1 MLARFMDINSV
12 SARLAP
18 ALAFATGGV
27 AIVLV
32 FAALAGAS
40 PYNWTPDSSW
50 QTNGRV
56 RTIVYSGGVIY
67 LGGEFTQVR
76 PPGTSGNAVTRNHLA
91 ALDEATGQLLP
102 WNPNADGIVWSLDVS
117 GSTVYLGGEFQ
128 NVGGATR
135 PYAAA
140 VGTSDGLATSWNPQ
154 PNGTVNVVKVGPDG
168 RIYLG
173 GSFTRIGVA
182 NRQLIG
188 SITTAGAVTSWH
200 PVVKQVTGSTC
211 PPRCPPFVTSF
222 AFAAD
227 GSSLYFG
234 GHFGLVNSIGRN
246 NAASVDLT
254 TGTTTLAWNPD
265 VFGQGLGKNPNQANK
280 VWSIALGPNR
290 AYICGD
296 WWSVDGFQRHPNIAG
311 VDLVTGHLDKSFD
324 ITTDGNTQSC
334 VLAGGS
340 LFLGG
345 HYDNI
350 GPNSAWVINPGTKS
364 TLTGPGSRPTVHIAA
379 VDANTGAIDGWNP
392 GINSTLGVHYMTTDG
407 THFAVGGDF
416 TRFGGVDQ
424 EGFVQL
430 SLDTTPPDT
439 IIDSGPLVQTNS
451 TDASF
456 AFHSTEKANTFQC
469 SLDGAPAT
477 PCTSPVSY
485 TGLADGN
492 HSFSVAATDTAGN
505 TDPTPATANWTI
517 NTAPPSPPTGLAAS
531 TVSPSRVD
539 LSWVA
544 PPEPDVATYAV
555 YREGVL
561 LGTVAAPATTFSDR
575 SVYGPA
581 LFTYTV
587 RATDTGGNT
596 SADSD
601 PAQTTTL
608 PTAPAIFGDGF
619 ETGDTSRWTS
629 VNGLVVQGSQ
639 VFSGAFSA
647 RGTTTD
653 SPTFATKTLPSTAS
667 ELFYDVRFKPISLGT
682 SANLIGF
689 QTSTGVKLLTVL
701 VGSTRKLGYRNDKT
715 AVTVNSATLVSLGA
729 WHELQARVFV
739 NGAAGEVEI
748 WLDGVRVDDLART
761 ESLGTAPIGRIQL
774 SNDTSGKTFDVAFDQ
789 AAVSASYVVPG
800 VPAAPLSV
808 TATAGVSSANV
819 TWKPPYDGGSAITS
833 YTVTASPGGQTATVN
848 GSTLNA
854 TVSGLSN
861 GTTYT
866 FTVTATNA
874 LGTGPAS
881 APSNSVTPAN
891 TAPGAPTGVTA
902 TAGVSSA
909 GVSWSPPASDGGSPI
924 TGYTVTAS
932 PGGAT
937 ASVDGSTLSTT
948 VTGLTNGT
956 TYTFTV
962 TATNAIGTGPP
973 SAPSNAV
980 TPATT
985 PDAPTN
991 VTATGGVASAG
1002 VSWSAPAFN
1011 GGSAITSYTV
1021 TSSPGGQTATVDG
1034 STLNATVTGLTN
1046 GTRYTFTVTATNVV
1060 GTGPASAPSNPV
1072 TPAATVPD
1080 APTNVSATPGPGS
1093 ATVTW
1098 QAPFDGGSPISQ
1110 YTVTSSPGGVTA
1122 TVNGSTL
1129 TASVTGLTNGTQ
1141 YTFTVTATNG
1151 VGTGPASAP
1160 SNPVTPSITAPGAPQ
1175 NVTAAPHD
1183 SSATVTWQAPA
1194 SDGGSPIT
1202 SYTVTSSPGG
1212 ITATVAGST
1221 FSTTMIGLTN
1231 GTSYTFTVTA
1241 TNSVGTGPASAPS
1254 NAVTPALLP
1263 GAPTGTAAVEG
1274 IDSAIVSWRAPASD
1288 GGSPITSY
1296 TVTSSPDGV
1305 TATVNGS
1312 TLTAIVTGLTGGTA
1326 YTFTVTATNATGDGP
1341 ASAATSPVTP
1351 YDTITRAVSI
1361 GDAGISPVSAFAKPG
1376 DTVTWSFVGPANNHS
1391 VTDATG
1397 IGLYNTGLK
1406 PPGFSFSY
1414 SYFAAGNYTY
1424 VDLGTTSNSGE
1435 VRVPLSVAPASGT
1448 SSTVYAVRWASG
1460 SPPAGQVFDV
1470 QIMKPGA
1477 GSFVSWRQGVTFTNT
1492 TFSSSDPAWTTTGTY
1507 SFRARLRSTVN
1518 GHSTGWSNS
1527 KTITVS

>member
-1 MLARFMDINSV
+1 MLAQFMNINSV
-12 SARLAP
+12 FARLAP

-27 AIVLV
+27 AIVLA

-76 PPGTSGNAVTRNHLA
+76 PPGTGGTPVARNHLA

-140 VGTSDGLATSWNPQ
+140 VGTANGLATSWNPQ

-168 RIYLG
+168 NVYLG
-173 GSFTRIGVA
+173 GSFTRVGVA

-188 SITTAGAVTSWH
+188 SITPGGGVRSWH

-211 PPRCPPFVTSF
+211 PPRCSPFVTSF
-222 AFAAD
+222 AFSAD
-227 GSSLYFG
+227 GQNLYFG
-234 GHFGLVNSIGRN
+234 GHFGLVNTIGRN
-246 NAASVDLT
+246 NAAEVDLA
-254 TGTTTLAWNPD
+254 TGTTTLPWNPD

-280 VWSIALGPNR
+280 VWSIALGPSR

-296 WWSVDGFQRHPNIAG
+296 WWSVDGFQRHPNMAG
-311 VDLVTGHLDKSFD
+311 VDLVDGHLDTSFVA
-324 ITTDGNTQSC
+324 TTDGNTQSC
-334 VLAGGS
+334 VLSGGT

-345 HYDNI
+345 HFDNT

-364 TLTGPGSRPTVHIAA
+364 TLTGPGSAPRVHIAA
-379 VDANTGAIDGWNP
+379 VDAATGALDGWNP

-407 THFAVGGDF
+407 THLAVGGDF

-439 IIDSGPLVQTNS
+439 ILDTGPALDTNS
-451 TDASF
+451 SDASF
-456 AFHSTEKANTFQC
+456 TFHSTEKANTFQC
-469 SLDGAPAT
+469 SLDGVPLS
-477 PCTSPVSY
+477 PCTSPASY
-485 TGLADGN
+485 TGLADGD
-492 HSFSVAATDTAGN
+492 HTFAVAATDTAGN

-517 NTAPPSPPTGLAAS
+517 NTAPPSPPTGVAA
-531 TVSPSRVD
+531 TAVSPSRVD
-539 LSWVA
+539 VSWVA
-544 PPEPDVATYAV
+544 SPEPDVTTYQV

-561 LGTVAAPATTFSDR
+561 LGTVPAPATTFSDR
-575 SVYGPA
+575 TVFGPA
-581 LFTYTV
+581 LFNYTV
-587 RATDTGGNT
+587 RAVDTGGNA
-596 SADSD
+596 SGDSD
-601 PAQTTTL
+601 PAATTTL
-608 PTAPAIFGDGF
+608 PTGPPTFGDGF
-619 ETGDTSRWTS
+619 ETGDTSRWTT

-639 VFSGAFSA
+639 VYSGAFSA
-647 RGTTTD
+647 RGTTTGAL
-653 SPTFATKTLPSTAS
+653 TFAQKTLPATTS

-682 SANLIGF
+682 MANLVGF
-689 QTSTGVKLLTVL
+689 QTATGVKLLTVF

-715 AVTVNSATLVSLGA
+715 AVTVNSSTLVSLGA

-739 NGAAGEVEI
+739 NGGASEVEI
-748 WLDGVRVDDLART
+748 WLDGVRVGDLART
-761 ESLGTAPIGRIQL
+761 ESLGIAPIGRVQL
-774 SNDTSGKTFDVAFDQ
+774 SNDTTGKTFDVAFDQ
-789 AAVSASYVVPG
+789 AAVASSYVVPG
-800 VPAAPLSV
+800 VPAAPFGVS
-808 TATAGVSSANV
+808 ATAGVASATVN
-819 TWKPPYDGGSAITS
+819 WKPPYDGGSAITS
-833 YTVTASPGGQTATVN
+833 YTVTSSPGGITATVG
-848 GSTLNA
+848 GSQLSA
-854 TVSGLSN
+854 VVSGLTN
-861 GTTYT
+861 GTAYT

-881 APSNSVTPAN
+881 APSNAVTPSN
-891 TAPGAPTGVTA
+891 TVPGAPTGVTA
-902 TAGVSSA
+902 TAGIASA
-909 GVSWSPPASDGGSPI
+909 GVTWSPPASDGGSPI

-985 PDAPTN
+985 PDAPTG
-991 VTATGGVASAG
+991 VTATGDVASAHVG
-1002 VSWSAPAFN
+1002 WSPPAFN

-1021 TSSPGGQTATVDG
+1021 TSSPGGVTAIVNG

-1046 GTRYTFTVTATNVV
+1046 GTQYTFTVTATNVV

-1072 TPAATVPD
+1072 TPEATVPG
-1080 APTNVSATPGPGS
+1080 APTNVTATAGPGS

-1098 QAPFDGGSPISQ
+1098 QAPFDGGSPIIE
-1110 YTVTSSPGGVTA
+1110 YTVTSSPDGITA

-1129 TASVTGLTNGTQ
+1129 TANVAGLTNGTQ
-1141 YTFTVTATNG
+1141 YTFTVTATNS

-1160 SNPVTPSITAPGAPQ
+1160 SNPVTPSVTAPGAPQ

-1183 SSATVTWQAPA
+1183 SSATVNWQAPA

-1212 ITATVAGST
+1212 ITASVDGST

-1241 TNSVGTGPASAPS
+1241 TNAVGTGPASAPS

-1263 GAPTGTAAVEG
+1263 GAPTGTAAIEG

-1296 TVTSSPDGV
+1296 TVTSSPGGI
-1305 TATVNGS
+1305 TAAVNGS
-1312 TLTAIVTGLTGGTA
+1312 TLSATVTGLTNGTA
-1326 YTFTVTATNATGDGP
+1326 YTFTVTATNAIGAGP
-1341 ASAATSPVTP
+1341 ASGATSPITP
-1351 YDTITRAVSI
+1351 YDTIPRSVMLSDS
-1361 GDAGISPVSAFAKPG
+1361 GFSPVSAFAKPG
-1376 DTVTWSFVGPANNHS
+1376 DSVTWSFTGPSNNHS

-1397 IGLYNTGLK
+1397 IGLYNTGLQ

-1414 SYFAAGNYTY
+1414 TYTAAGVYTY
-1424 VDLGTTSNSGE
+1424 VDQGSTSASGE
-1435 VRVPLSVAPASGT
+1435 VRVPIAVAPASGT
-1448 SSTVYAVRWASG
+1448 SSTVFAIRWAAI
-1460 SPPAGQVFDV
+1460 SPPAGRVFDV

-1477 GSFVSWRQGVTFTNT
+1477 GSFVNWRQGVTVVSG